1 MITYGC
7 HLHHGIMTS
16 LPLYFGLEGGWGL
29 YASIMPRGHWKIK
42 VAEAVRRDIEAS
54 SALPL
59 RRKVYHGGL
68 DKCRASVQEWS
79 TNDVKTICFHGR
91 KAHKERS
98 ITALI
103 TLWSAAQDWQEIPP
117 FSSRR
122 TGRNILRLNAC
133 SSIQLRNTTPTNYC
147 CSFLTLKNLE
157 ERQKH
162 TVGEKSGLFRMSR
175 YEFSFPKGTV

>member
-1 MITYGC
+1 MTLWPKIKVGQTRVRALVHKYGNVMITYGC

-68 DKCRASVQEWS
+68 DKCRASMQEWS

-122 TGRNILRLNAC
+122 TGRNIFKTEC
-133 SSIQLRNTTPTNYC
+133 
-147 CSFLTLKNLE
+147 
-157 ERQKH
+157 
-162 TVGEKSGLFRMSR
+162 M
-175 YEFSFPKGTV
+175 